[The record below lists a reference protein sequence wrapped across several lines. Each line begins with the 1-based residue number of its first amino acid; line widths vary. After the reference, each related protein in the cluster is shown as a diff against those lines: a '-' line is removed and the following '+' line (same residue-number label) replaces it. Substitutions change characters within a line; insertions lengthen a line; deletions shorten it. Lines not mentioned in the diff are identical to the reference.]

1 MTALTQI
8 ALEVAIRT
16 SAGRT
21 RPPGELGELLHRVDS
36 WPFVRLELLG
46 RCVTLHSG
54 VRDRPIGVLNLDTLV
69 LTVNVPPD
77 MVSQLP
83 KEHQQPGARKDN
95 VSVRVTDA
103 ASRSAAEALIRWRID
118 LVRFAPQ
125 LRDASP

>member
-16 SAGRT
+16 SDGRT
-21 RPPGELGELLHRVDS
+21 RPPGELGELLDRVDS
-36 WPFVRLELLG
+36 WPFVRLELWG
-46 RCVTLHSG
+46 HRVTLHSG
-54 VRDRPIGVLNLDTLV
+54 VRDRLVGVLNLDTRV

-77 MVSQLP
+77 MVSPLP
-83 KEHQQPGARKDN
+83 KQHQQPGARKDS

-103 ASRSAAEALIRWRID
+103 DSRSAAEALMRWRIA